1 MTDSEKQTTEYKS
14 LQKIRTGDK
23 GFRDLAVTCVA
34 LANAQG
40 GKIFIGYDDDKKRPL
55 PDQKIDIEEVNNAVS
70 KLRSL
75 CFNVA
80 IAASEVETDNT
91 GSQYFIITIYP
102 SFRSIATTSDGKIYI
117 RVADRC
123 EPVRSEDIQ
132 RLSEEKGTYQW
143 EIIRTKYLL
152 DELALINLHQ
162 LAEDIRRS
170 PRVKQHIKQLDDT
183 EIAEHYCLIDN
194 GYLTHL
200 GVLWLGS
207 PKQRQSISY
216 PITVQ
221 YIVYDSLERKV
232 RKAEWHDNTMNP
244 KELLLAIERE
254 AIELTYSYEFPN
266 GLFRKQIRHYHPKL
280 VRELL
285 VNAFAHKS
293 FTISSDIMIQVYSDR
308 LEISNPGGL
317 PLGITKDNILHTKYR
332 RNRHFIEILSALELM
347 EGEGSGYDLIYELNS
362 MEAKNQP
369 VIESSYNE
377 VRVIQQAE
385 IIDKELLPLLDYV
398 LQNYQL
404 TQKGYIAFGIIARE
418 KKILSTQLSAILQLS
433 EEERLRSYTEKL
445 VRDNIV
451 CKNGVKKGNYFSIN
465 PQLIKNAKVNLTT
478 TLKTLEPHA
487 LKALIMED
495 LKLHPNSR
503 ISGIAS
509 RLPEADIKEIRKI
522 VYPLVDV
529 ELHAEGVKSERRY
542 RLL

>member
-1 MTDSEKQTTEYKS
+1 MRS
-14 LQKIRTGDK
+14 
-23 GFRDLAVTCVA
+23 

-40 GKIFIGYDDDKKRPL
+40 GKIFIGYDDNKKRPL
-55 PDQKIDIEEVNNAVS
+55 LNQTVDIEEVNNAIS

-80 IAASEVETDNT
+80 IAASEVEKDDT

-143 EIIRTKYLL
+143 EIIHTKYLL

-162 LAEDIRRS
+162 LAEDIRKS

-232 RKAEWHDNTMNP
+232 RKTEWHDNTMNP
-244 KELLLAIERE
+244 KELLLAIEKD

-285 VNAFAHKS
+285 VNSFAHKS

-317 PLGITKDNILHTKYR
+317 PLGITKENILHTKHR

-369 VIESSYNE
+369 IIESSYNE

-418 KKILSTQLSAILQLS
+418 KKILSTQLSSILQLS

-451 CKNGVKKGNYFSIN
+451 CKDGVKKGNYFNIN
-465 PQLIKNAKVNLTT
+465 PQLIKNAKVNLKT

-503 ISGIAS
+503 ISEIAL
-509 RLPEADIKEIRKI
+509 RLPEADLKEIRKI
-522 VYPLVDV
+522 IYPLVDV

-542 RLL
+542 KLL